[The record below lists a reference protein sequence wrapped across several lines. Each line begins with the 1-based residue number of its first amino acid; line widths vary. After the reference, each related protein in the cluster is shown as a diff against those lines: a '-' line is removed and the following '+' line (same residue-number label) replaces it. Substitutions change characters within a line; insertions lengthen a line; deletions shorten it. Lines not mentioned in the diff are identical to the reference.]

1 MHDPQRARFEAR
13 GARGEWNPSFGWRNG
28 SALVLSKVMTW
39 LAVMMDA
46 LSEYPRWFVV
56 TCVVLAGSGLL
67 WFSFKVMKF
76 SLCMLAVVAVLG
88 LAVLAVGLWMG

>member
-1 MHDPQRARFEAR
+1 
-13 GARGEWNPSFGWRNG
+13 
-28 SALVLSKVMTW
+28 
-39 LAVMMDA
+39 MMDA